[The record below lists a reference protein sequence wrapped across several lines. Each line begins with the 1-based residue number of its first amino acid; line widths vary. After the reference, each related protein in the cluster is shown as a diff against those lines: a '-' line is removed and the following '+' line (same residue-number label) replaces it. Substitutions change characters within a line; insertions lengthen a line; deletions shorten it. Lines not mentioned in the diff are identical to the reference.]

1 MKTKHKVAIICAF
14 LTLLGVLFGPSI
26 TEYTKHKLEGP
37 KPTAEHPQPTPKKV
51 RYTFVVS
58 REVE

>member
-1 MKTKHKVAIICAF
+1 MKTKHKVAIILA
-14 LTLLGVLFGPSI
+14 LLGLFGVLFGPSV
-26 TEYTKHKLEGP
+26 TEYTKHKLNP
-37 KPTAEHPQPTPKKV
+37 PAPTAEHPQPTPKKV